1 MPPSSP
7 TNRKLSN
14 PSPTRNQLVERCS
27 TLRGCEPCKR
37 RKRICNGGRPC
48 SHCIDEFHDCVYSVV
63 SDHPRSV
70 FTTNTARR
78 LSSGSA
84 CETCRRRKT
93 KCDGNSPC
101 SFCASNGIECIN
113 NSERRKRSVV
123 ASSLSSPSN
132 LPITSSSLATS
143 SSPSS
148 SSSLASATSTT
159 STSTAAVGDNEAID
173 RIEDRLRR
181 IEKLMTAFTP
191 SPLSQSPLTKEIKEL
206 KHAASGF
213 RKMSSPHLQHQRPN
227 THVRQQR
234 HSIHGVSSSSLKKE
248 HSEFHRNSKPYYYK
262 YYLYMCNSIFVFD
275 LDNMPYASP
284 PNSNGSSKSFD
295 PNHTSVSSPS
305 PPLSPRILNKSS
317 SQHSIPN
324 DKATNVVASSMLN
337 LSLSPSSSSTSSSS
351 YMQPSISTPTS
362 PLAASNST
370 NDQQHQWNNTSSSSL
385 QKEWKQSSPIPS
397 LMGKSSFSVLY
408 IFTCSNL
415 TDRSTVKMYF
425 CYNCNGLYN
434 SSLSHLPNNSSTQFI
449 KKYGIALIKPVYC
462 LNFLFYTYTHTY
474 FIFKIYLFEI
484 KFLSFLFLFLF
495 YYSSKI

>member
-27 TLRGCEPCKR
+27 TLRGY
-37 RKRICNGGRPC
+37 
-48 SHCIDEFHDCVYSVV
+48 EFHDCVYSVV

-70 FTTNTARR
+70 FSTNTARR

-101 SFCASNGIECIN
+101 SFCASNGIDCVN

-132 LPITSSSLATS
+132 LPITPSSLATS
-143 SSPSS
+143 SDNTALNSTTSSTTTSS
-148 SSSLASATSTT
+148 SSATTATT
-159 STSTAAVGDNEAID
+159 NAGGAGDNEAID

-213 RKMSSPHLQHQRPN
+213 RKMSSPHLQHASTRSP
-227 THVRQQR
+227 THARQQR
-234 HSIHGVSSSSLKKE
+234 HSIHSMSSPSSSASTLKKE
-248 HSEFHRNSKPYYYK
+248 HSEFHRNNNLPY
-262 YYLYMCNSIFVFD
+262 V
-275 LDNMPYASP
+275 SP
-284 PNSNGSSKSFD
+284 PNSNNSSKTSSSAAT
-295 PNHTSVSSPS
+295 NHNSVSSPS
-305 PPLSPRILNKSS
+305 PPLSPRILKQSS
-317 SQHSIPN
+317 SQHS
-324 DKATNVVASSMLN
+324 TNVVASSMLN

-362 PLAASNST
+362 PLAHHSVS
-370 NDQQHQWNNTSSSSL
+370 DQQQPHAWNQHHNTASSSL

-397 LMGKSSFSVLY
+397 LMDQLSKCTFVTTAMDY
-408 IFTCSNL
+408 T
-415 TDRSTVKMYF
+415 TVHYPI
-425 CYNCNGLYN
+425 YPITPPTN
-434 SSLSHLPNNSSTQFI
+434 SKTMGSP
-449 KKYGIALIKPVYC
+449 
-462 LNFLFYTYTHTY
+462 
-474 FIFKIYLFEI
+474 
-484 KFLSFLFLFLF
+484 
-495 YYSSKI
+495 

>member
-48 SHCIDEFHDCVYSVV
+48 SHCVDEFHDCVYSVV

-132 LPITSSSLATS
+132 LPITSSSLATT
-143 SSPSS
+143 
-148 SSSLASATSTT
+148 SSLASATSTT
-159 STSTAAVGDNEAID
+159 NTSTAVAGDNEAID

-227 THVRQQR
+227 THARQQR

-248 HSEFHRNSKPYYYK
+248 HTEFHRNSK
-262 YYLYMCNSIFVFD
+262 
-275 LDNMPYASP
+275 
-284 PNSNGSSKSFD
+284 
-295 PNHTSVSSPS
+295 
-305 PPLSPRILNKSS
+305 
-317 SQHSIPN
+317 
-324 DKATNVVASSMLN
+324 
-337 LSLSPSSSSTSSSS
+337 
-351 YMQPSISTPTS
+351 
-362 PLAASNST
+362 
-370 NDQQHQWNNTSSSSL
+370 
-385 QKEWKQSSPIPS
+385 
-397 LMGKSSFSVLY
+397 
-408 IFTCSNL
+408 
-415 TDRSTVKMYF
+415 
-425 CYNCNGLYN
+425 
-434 SSLSHLPNNSSTQFI
+434 
-449 KKYGIALIKPVYC
+449 
-462 LNFLFYTYTHTY
+462 FL
-474 FIFKIYLFEI
+474 L
-484 KFLSFLFLFLF
+484 L
-495 YYSSKI
+495 

>member
-14 PSPTRNQLVERCS
+14 PNPTRNQLVERCS
-27 TLRGCEPCKR
+27 TLRGCEPY
-37 RKRICNGGRPC
+37 
-48 SHCIDEFHDCVYSVV
+48 EFHDCVYSVV

-70 FTTNTARR
+70 FSTNTARR

-101 SFCASNGIECIN
+101 SFCASNGIDCVN

-143 SSPSS
+143 SDNTALNSTASNMATLS
-148 SSSLASATSTT
+148 SATATT
-159 STSTAAVGDNEAID
+159 TTHVGAGDNEAID

-213 RKMSSPHLQHQRPN
+213 RKMSSPHLQHASARPH
-227 THVRQQR
+227 THARQQR
-234 HSIHGVSSSSLKKE
+234 HSIHSVSSASASTLKKE
-248 HSEFHRNSKPYYYK
+248 HSEFQRNNNLPY
-262 YYLYMCNSIFVFD
+262 V
-275 LDNMPYASP
+275 SP
-284 PNSNGSSKSFD
+284 PNSNNSSKAPSSAAAAA
-295 PNHTSVSSPS
+295 NHNSVSSPS
-305 PPLSPRILNKSS
+305 PPLSPRILKQSS
-317 SQHSIPN
+317 SQHS
-324 DKATNVVASSMLN
+324 TNVVASSMLN

-362 PLAASNST
+362 PLAHHPVS
-370 NDQQHQWNNTSSSSL
+370 DQQQQQQQQLAWNQHHNTASSSL

-397 LMGKSSFSVLY
+397 LMDQLSKCTFVTTAMDY
-408 IFTCSNL
+408 T
-415 TDRSTVKMYF
+415 TVHY
-425 CYNCNGLYN
+425 
-434 SSLSHLPNNSSTQFI
+434 P
-449 KKYGIALIKPVYC
+449 
-462 LNFLFYTYTHTY
+462 
-474 FIFKIYLFEI
+474 IYPI
-484 KFLSFLFLFLF
+484 TPPPT
-495 YYSSKI
+495 SSKTMGSP

>member
-70 FTTNTARR
+70 FSTNTARR

-93 KCDGNSPC
+93 KCDGNNPC
-101 SFCASNGIECIN
+101 SFCASNGIDCVN

-143 SSPSS
+143 SDNTAMNSSNTTTSS
-148 SSSLASATSTT
+148 STSATNS
-159 STSTAAVGDNEAID
+159 AAVGDNEAID

-206 KHAASGF
+206 KHATSGF
-213 RKMSSPHLQHQRPN
+213 RKMSSPHLQHASSRPHAN
-227 THVRQQR
+227 ARQQR
-234 HSIHGVSSSSLKKE
+234 HSIHSVSSSPSPASALKKE
-248 HSEFHRNSKPYYYK
+248 HSEYHRNNN
-262 YYLYMCNSIFVFD
+262 L
-275 LDNMPYASP
+275 PYASP
-284 PNSNGSSKSFD
+284 PNSNSSSKSSSSAAV
-295 PNHTSVSSPS
+295 NHNSISSPS
-305 PPLSPRILNKSS
+305 PPLSPRILKQSS
-317 SQHSIPN
+317 SQHS
-324 DKATNVVASSMLN
+324 TNVVASSMLN

-362 PLAASNST
+362 PLANQST
-370 NDQQHQWNNTSSSSL
+370 NDQQQQQHPWNHHHNTASSSL

-397 LMGKSSFSVLY
+397 LMGKSIVCLF
-408 IFTCSNL
+408 
-415 TDRSTVKMYF
+415 
-425 CYNCNGLYN
+425 
-434 SSLSHLPNNSSTQFI
+434 SSLLMPCNADQLSKCTFVTTAMDYTTVHYPIYPITPPPTNSKTMGS
-449 KKYGIALIKPVYC
+449 P
-462 LNFLFYTYTHTY
+462 
-474 FIFKIYLFEI
+474 
-484 KFLSFLFLFLF
+484 
-495 YYSSKI
+495 

>member
-27 TLRGCEPCKR
+27 TLRGCEPY
-37 RKRICNGGRPC
+37 
-48 SHCIDEFHDCVYSVV
+48 EFHDCVYSVV

-70 FTTNTARR
+70 FSTNTARR

-101 SFCASNGIECIN
+101 SFCASNGIDCVN

-143 SSPSS
+143 SDNTAMNSSNTATSS
-148 SSSLASATSTT
+148 STSSTNS
-159 STSTAAVGDNEAID
+159 AAVGDNEAID

-206 KHAASGF
+206 KHATSGF
-213 RKMSSPHLQHQRPN
+213 RKMSSPHLQHASSRPHAN
-227 THVRQQR
+227 ARQQR
-234 HSIHGVSSSSLKKE
+234 HSIHSVSSSPSSASTLKKE
-248 HSEFHRNSKPYYYK
+248 HSEYHRNNN
-262 YYLYMCNSIFVFD
+262 L
-275 LDNMPYASP
+275 PYASP
-284 PNSNGSSKSFD
+284 PNSNNSSKSSSSAAV
-295 PNHTSVSSPS
+295 NHNSISSPS
-305 PPLSPRILNKSS
+305 PPLSPRILKQSS
-317 SQHSIPN
+317 SQHS
-324 DKATNVVASSMLN
+324 TNVVASSMLN

-362 PLAASNST
+362 PLANQST
-370 NDQQHQWNNTSSSSL
+370 NDHQQQQQQQHPWNHHHHNTASSSL

-397 LMGKSSFSVLY
+397 LMDQLSKCTFVTTAMDY
-408 IFTCSNL
+408 T
-415 TDRSTVKMYF
+415 TVHYPI
-425 CYNCNGLYN
+425 YPITPPPTN
-434 SSLSHLPNNSSTQFI
+434 SKTMGSP
-449 KKYGIALIKPVYC
+449 
-462 LNFLFYTYTHTY
+462 
-474 FIFKIYLFEI
+474 
-484 KFLSFLFLFLF
+484 
-495 YYSSKI
+495 

>member
-70 FTTNTARR
+70 FSTNTARR

-101 SFCASNGIECIN
+101 SFCASNGIDCVN

-143 SSPSS
+143 SDNTALHST
-148 SSSLASATSTT
+148 ATSNTATSSAATATT
-159 STSTAAVGDNEAID
+159 NAAGAGDNEAID

-213 RKMSSPHLQHQRPN
+213 RKMSSPHLQHASARPH
-227 THVRQQR
+227 THARQQR
-234 HSIHGVSSSSLKKE
+234 HSIHSVSSAPSSASTLKKE
-248 HSEFHRNSKPYYYK
+248 HSEFHRSSNLPY
-262 YYLYMCNSIFVFD
+262 S
-275 LDNMPYASP
+275 SP
-284 PNSNGSSKSFD
+284 PNSSKSSSSAATAAA
-295 PNHTSVSSPS
+295 NQHSSVSSPS
-305 PPLSPRILNKSS
+305 PPLSPRILKQSS
-317 SQHSIPN
+317 SQHS
-324 DKATNVVASSMLN
+324 TNVVASSMLN

-362 PLAASNST
+362 PLAHHPVG
-370 NDQQHQWNNTSSSSL
+370 DQQQQHAWNPHPNATSSSL
-385 QKEWKQSSPIPS
+385 QNEWKQSSPIPS
-397 LMGKSSFSVLY
+397 LMDQLSKCTFVTTAMDY
-408 IFTCSNL
+408 T
-415 TDRSTVKMYF
+415 TVHYPI
-425 CYNCNGLYN
+425 YPITPPPTN
-434 SSLSHLPNNSSTQFI
+434 S
-449 KKYGIALIKPVYC
+449 KP
-462 LNFLFYTYTHTY
+462 LG
-474 FIFKIYLFEI
+474 
-484 KFLSFLFLFLF
+484 SP
-495 YYSSKI
+495 